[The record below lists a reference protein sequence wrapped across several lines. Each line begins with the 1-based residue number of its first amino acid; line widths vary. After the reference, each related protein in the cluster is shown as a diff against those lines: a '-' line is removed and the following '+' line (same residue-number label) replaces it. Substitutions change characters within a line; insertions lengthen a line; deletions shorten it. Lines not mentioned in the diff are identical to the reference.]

1 MKRLFDILF
10 ASSALLVLSPLL
22 LVIAVLI
29 RLDSPGPVLYTARRC
44 GQHRRPFTFY
54 KFRTMVTEAD
64 RMGSR
69 ILTTAG
75 DERVTHI
82 GRYLRVFKLDELP
95 QLINVLKGD
104 MSIVGPRPEVF
115 EVVDH
120 YCVDQWDRVLSVRP
134 GLTCLL
140 QIDVFPDF
148 TAEHGGVDDPFRYY
162 VDHQLPYKL
171 QRDREYV
178 EMASPWLDLRIIAR
192 TIVCIGVKSWSFL
205 PRGSGVDE
213 GAARSAAERPHGG
226 WRPPAGSDPA
236 SDATARRGA

>member
-29 RLDSPGPVLYTARRC
+29 RVDSPGPVLYRARRC
-44 GQHRRPFTFY
+44 GQHRRAFTFY
-54 KFRTMVTEAD
+54 KFRTMVTDAD
-64 RMGSR
+64 RLGSR

-75 DERVTHI
+75 DERVTRI
-82 GRYLRVFKLDELP
+82 GRYLRVFKVDELP
-95 QLINVLKGD
+95 QLLNVLKGD

-148 TAEHGGVDDPFRYY
+148 TAEHGGVLDPFRYY

-178 EMASPWLDLRIIAR
+178 ETASVWLDLRIIAR
-192 TIVCIGVKSWSFL
+192 TIACIALKSWSFL
-205 PRGSGVDE
+205 PRPWGAGARAPGSPT
-213 GAARSAAERPHGG
+213 ERPQGG
-226 WRPPAGSDPA
+226 WHPPGRPDPA
-236 SDATARRGA
+236 PDATARRGA